1 MIEKKIFAQK
11 KTRQKAST
19 FNAALRGVSQRV
31 LATVMSVVLAVGM
44 LPALSW
50 AENTTSNATEVWDG
64 TSTSEP
70 TKNEEGSYVIKT
82 ANELAW
88 FMSAASED
96 CAYAGNAILANNIDL
111 GTLSSWYTPGLSS
124 KSDRADDGR
133 DGYQGTFDGNGHS
146 ITVNYAKTGENV
158 NTIVSLFYFIGT
170 NGVVEN
176 LTVEGSFSAT
186 VTGLN
191 NMREA
196 HAASIVYYNYGT
208 VKNCANKATIQSTSP
223 KSYTYAAGIACWNA
237 GTLEQC
243 ANYGSISSISE
254 GTLVRTF
261 AGGITSYIRY
271 PGNNTEQKVQI
282 KSCYNSGAITTSFQ
296 PEKPTNTTYYA
307 VAGGIVGYAMGYF
320 DVQNCLNTGTICAT
334 NTTDPSI
341 TNCCFDGGVMGGIW
355 FGSSYSASQRSVT
368 NCFYLEGTASS
379 TCVSMI
385 VKSNTAAVEKN
396 CGAATSENVSSA
408 GWITENLGS
417 WFNDILGV
425 YFDEVTVY
433 ADNAFVSVAPNDG
446 TAADV
451 SATPLYLISVK
462 ASNLAEGSIPIVSN
476 TEFVKDG
483 DFYKTLVLQDV
494 ANAVKEG
501 TTKVSITKGTAATTP
516 TLKGDVNM
524 GGTLTIVDAQIAYDM
539 ACACYNTSTAAI
551 AEFLAA
557 DVNADNVLNALD
569 ARAIQHALH
578 LDWDAADENANVA

>member
-1 MIEKKIFAQK
+1 MIEKKTFAQK
-11 KTRQKAST
+11 KTRQKASIPNT
-19 FNAALRGVSQRV
+19 ALRGVSQRI
-31 LATVMSVVLAVGM
+31 LATVVSVVLAVGM

-70 TKNEEGSYVIKT
+70 TKNEEGTYIIKT

-88 FMSAASED
+88 FMNAASED

-124 KSDRADDGR
+124 KSDRSDDGK

-146 ITVNYAKTGENV
+146 ITVNYAKTGENT
-158 NTIVSLFYFIGT
+158 NTIASLFYFIGT
-170 NGVVEN
+170 NGLVEN

-186 VTGLN
+186 VTGLTS
-191 NMREA
+191 MKEA

-254 GTLVRTF
+254 GTLVRAF

-271 PGNNTEQKVQI
+271 PGTNTEQKVQI
-282 KSCYNSGAITTSFQ
+282 KSCYNSGAITASFQ
-296 PEKPTNTTYYA
+296 PEKPTDTTYRA

-334 NTTDPSI
+334 NTTDPYI

-355 FGSSYSASQRSVT
+355 YGSAYSASQRSVT

-379 TCVSMI
+379 TCVSMV
-385 VKSNTAAVEKN
+385 VKSNTAAVETN
-396 CGAATSENVSSA
+396 CGAATSENISNAS
-408 GWITENLGS
+408 WITENLGS

-425 YFDEVTVY
+425 YFDEVTIY
-433 ADNAFVSVAPNDG
+433 DNEAYVSVAPNEG
-446 TAADV
+446 AATG
-451 SATPLYLISVK
+451 AATTPLYLISIK
-462 ASNLAEGSIPIVSN
+462 ASNVAEGSIPVVES

-483 DFYKTLVLQDV
+483 DFYKTLVTKEV

-501 TTKVSITKGTAATTP
+501 TTKVSVTQGTAATTP
-516 TLKGDVNM
+516 TLKGDVNESA
-524 GGTLTIVDAQIAYDM
+524 TLTIVDAQIAYDM
-539 ACACYNTSTAAI
+539 ACACYNTNSAAI
-551 AEFLAA
+551 AKFLAA

-569 ARAIQHALH
+569 ALAIQHSLH
-578 LDWDAADENANVA
+578 FGWDAI